1 MIPDASQAVT
11 PHRNCSLVG
20 SRFASLATSDRARVA
35 SEGRAP
41 DRGGLLYIRQS
52 CFPVKDASVQNDLR
66 EFLVIDNAVAVDVSL
81 PDHFVNLNMTVVR
94 DSDTEI

>member
-1 MIPDASQAVT
+1 M
-11 PHRNCSLVG
+11 
-20 SRFASLATSDRARVA
+20 
-35 SEGRAP
+35 
-41 DRGGLLYIRQS
+41 
-52 CFPVKDASVQNDLR
+52 KDASVQNDLR